1 MNEHGKRN
9 RTMTRAQ
16 IEGEA
21 EDGVGEG
28 NKRRPPP
35 SRLPP
40 AVAQQI
46 NENLKQL
53 YEAQLQQDL
62 PDRLKDLVA
71 QLRSSE
77 TGR

>member
-1 MNEHGKRN
+1 MNEHGKHN

-16 IEGEA
+16 IEGGA
-21 EDGVGEG
+21 EVGVGEER
-28 NKRRPPP
+28 KRRPPP
-35 SRLPP
+35 ARLPP

-71 QLRSSE
+71 QLRNSE
-77 TGR
+77 SGR